1 MKLLVDTDAFC
12 KLSASG
18 LFFKAIDLLGA
29 DITECARLP
38 ALPYMLKKGRLRT
51 MYGPAVCD
59 ELMPI
64 AHSMPIVDCTNNV
77 WLDKLTLVQSIDP
90 GEAQLF
96 AMGAATGFLVM
107 TGDKRALREL
117 KSIPDFPQ
125 LLSGRIVV
133 LETVLIPNPPKDTDG
148 RREDRRRGMREL
160 QGRWPG
166 LDWGRWEVGGGTSVT
181 AQAPNGRLRELGCA
195 GDGKRIGSRELPRSW
210 LVRVG
215 GDVGSVAEGAVR
227 LGVEWLAA
235 GPGRD

>member
-117 KSIPDFPQ
+117 KNIPDFPQ

-133 LETVLIPNPPKDTDG
+133 LETVLIALCDLFGSDKIRHCIQGLAVWDIVARNSFSSGNTDP
-148 RREDRRRGMREL
+148 RD
-160 QGRWPG
+160 G
-166 LDWGRWEVGGGTSVT
+166 LNSYYNDLEVEVD
-181 AQAPNGRLRELGCA
+181 PLVLWN
-195 GDGKRIGSRELPRSW
+195 PRSQ
-210 LVRVG
+210 G
-215 GDVGSVAEGAVR
+215 NS
-227 LGVEWLAA
+227 
-235 GPGRD
+235 